1 MKFKE
6 GIHEKNIIVRC
17 GADSIVPFA
26 MMFGAYIILFGT
38 VSPGGGFQGGVI
50 VAIAVILLYLG
61 YGSEGTMQYFNKDS
75 MRKAEAAAAAVYV
88 LLGFAGVLFT
98 ANFCTNLLYNVGK
111 TGSIISA
118 GNITFMSMTVGYKVL
133 TGIGFLL
140 LLMLGILPAR
150 EYDIFDKE
158 DGGHKEYWENV
169 KAQAKEDDLV

>member
-1 MKFKE
+1 MFSLDLQE
-6 GIHEKNIIVRC
+6 YSSQLISVRTSFNI
-17 GADSIVPFA
+17 
-26 MMFGAYIILFGT
+26 
-38 VSPGGGFQGGVI
+38 
-50 VAIAVILLYLG
+50 
-61 YGSEGTMQYFNKDS
+61 
-75 MRKAEAAAAAVYV
+75 
-88 LLGFAGVLFT
+88 
-98 ANFCTNLLYNVGK
+98 GK

-118 GNITFMSMTVGYKVL
+118 GNITFMSMTVGFKVL